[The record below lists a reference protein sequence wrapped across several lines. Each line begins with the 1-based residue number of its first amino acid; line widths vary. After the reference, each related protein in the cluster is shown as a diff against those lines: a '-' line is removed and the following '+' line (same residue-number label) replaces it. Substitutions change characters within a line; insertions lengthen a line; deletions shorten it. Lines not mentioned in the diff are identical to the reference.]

1 MLIDRTLITL
11 IKEKLL
17 GEPKVIILYGPR
29 QSGKTYLLNEI
40 SGQETRKVLFVRG
53 DDIQIQKI
61 FSVPDYSSLK
71 SFVGDTPILIIDEAQ
86 KIENV
91 GASLKL
97 LFDSQ
102 PIHIIASGSASFDL
116 ANKLAEPMT
125 GRATTFTLYPLAL
138 GELEMPFGL
147 EEKLP
152 DLLRFGMYPKVHTLA
167 TEKEKEEYL
176 YDIINSYLYQD
187 LLSFGEIKKPKKI
200 IDLLS
205 LLALQIGSEVNIH
218 ELSNKLLL
226 DRVTIEKYLDIL
238 EKMFIIINLR
248 GFSRNLRKEITKM
261 SKYYFV
267 DLGLRNALIRNF
279 NTLDLRNDGGACFE
293 NFAVIEK
300 IKSLINKRDF
310 ANWYFWRT
318 YDQKEID
325 LIEEKD
331 GKLQAFEFKLGAGKV
346 AKTTKEEFLKTY
358 PNSQFTLVTPRN
370 LMASL

>member
-116 ANKLAEPMT
+116 A
-125 GRATTFTLYPLAL
+125 RATTFTLYPLAL

-218 ELSNKLLL
+218 ELANKLLL

-300 IKSLINKRDF
+300 IKSLTNKRDF

-331 GKLQAFEFKLGAGKV
+331 GKLQAFEFKLGDGKV